1 MATDKQL
8 IPVEDLLKGRTDEEL
23 RAWAR
28 AYLAAAEPIGGC
40 DACRFEDPFS
50 DRLCTIPDI
59 SLEDFDLGVSGINC
73 SRFQPRE

>member
-1 MATDKQL
+1 MAANNQL

-23 RAWAR
+23 RAWVR

-50 DRLCTIPDI
+50 EELCTIPDI
-59 SLEDFDLGVSGINC
+59 SPEDFNLGVSGINC

>member
-8 IPVEDLLKGRTDEEL
+8 IPTDGFLKGWTDEEL
-23 RAWAR
+23 REWVR
-28 AYLAAAEPIGGC
+28 AYLADAEPIGGC

-50 DRLCTIPDI
+50 EELCTIPDI
-59 SLEDFDLGVSGINC
+59 SPEDFNLGVSGINC